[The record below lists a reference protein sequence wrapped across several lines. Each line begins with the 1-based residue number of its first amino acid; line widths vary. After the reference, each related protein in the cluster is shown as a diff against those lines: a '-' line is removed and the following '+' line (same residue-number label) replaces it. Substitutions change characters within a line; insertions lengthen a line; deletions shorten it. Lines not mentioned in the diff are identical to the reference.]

1 MNDSVLF
8 RWALCLLMVSFC
20 LGILCVTPSFSK
32 EKPAISATKPA
43 VKEQQPE
50 VANEDQPEIFIET
63 SEHDAGE
70 VYEGTEVNHSF
81 IVKNKGKGELRIN
94 KVKPG

>member
-8 RWALCLLMVSFC
+8 KWTLCLLMVSFC
-20 LGILCVTPSFSK
+20 VGILCVTHSFSQ

-43 VKEQQPE
+43 VTQQQPE

-63 SEHDAGE
+63 SEHDAGAI
-70 VYEGTEVNHSF
+70 YEGTEVTHSF